1 MLEDIISEWIGCIND
16 YYIFNRDGNRIFEV
30 PNIDKKLKNDM
41 LEFVKA
47 DKALTQAEANLTQ
60 KEANLTQEKVN
71 TSIIQQTY
79 STSSTSSKIFSQEV
93 FQEIDDDFKP
103 ID

>member
-1 MLEDIISEWIGCIND
+1 MVEDIISEWIGCIND
-16 YYIFNRDGNRIFEV
+16 YYILNRDGNRIFEV

-47 DKALTQAEANLTQ
+47 DKALTQE
-60 KEANLTQEKVN
+60 EANLTQEKVN
-71 TSIIQQTY
+71 TSIIQQAY

>member
-1 MLEDIISEWIGCIND
+1 MLEDIISEWFGCIND
-16 YYIFNRDGNRIFEV
+16 YYMFNRDGDHIFEV

-47 DKALTQAEANLTQ
+47 DKALTQE
-60 KEANLTQEKVN
+60 EANLTQEKVN
-71 TSIIQQTY
+71 TSKAY

>member
-1 MLEDIISEWIGCIND
+1 MLNNIISKWVVCIND
-16 YYIFNRDGNRIFEV
+16 YYILNRDGNRIFEV

-60 KEANLTQEKVN
+60 EKIH
-71 TSIIQQTY
+71 SQAY
-79 STSSTSSKIFSQEV
+79 STSFTNSIKHETYIQEESQE
-93 FQEIDDDFKP
+93 I
-103 ID
+103 IHI